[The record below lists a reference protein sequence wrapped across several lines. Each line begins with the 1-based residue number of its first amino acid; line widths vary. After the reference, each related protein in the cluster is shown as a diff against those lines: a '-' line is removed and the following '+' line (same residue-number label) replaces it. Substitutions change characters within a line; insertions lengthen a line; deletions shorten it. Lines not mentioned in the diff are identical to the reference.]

1 MCALKVS
8 ELAKDLR
15 SLADSVERRLWVASP
30 YIGSWKA
37 VRKILGSAWQKVDV
51 RLLTDKDSG
60 ILAQDTFEQFAAHRP
75 VRSLEG
81 LHAKL
86 YIVDDSV
93 LITSANLTE
102 TAFTRRH
109 EVGLVLKGQRARGLV
124 AVYEGLWDFA
134 AEVDAKEFSF
144 TKPRSGNNV
153 DEAHR
158 GGKLPKLYDLPAAPV
173 AAPKDAGAFA
183 DYPHFLEVYRR
194 FADDYLFCGAP
205 DRPAQPLYLETD
217 KLLNFLFHEDDG
229 KPSREYTEKRHRD
242 LSDSKRINEIR
253 KYRARYRRSGLKG
266 GNHSATAKLVHQY
279 LALAKVKQLNKS
291 EVETV
296 AKHLNCF
303 GNRLALS
310 RFLKGNDL
318 DTIRKSWSDLIHGS
332 GEVKFRMN
340 NCSSALFGFGKSAI
354 QETLGY
360 YDPAKYPLRNANT
373 NAGLRFL
380 GYNVK

>member
-8 ELAKDLR
+8 ELTKDLR

-37 VRKILGSAWQKVDV
+37 VRKLLGSAWQKVDV

-60 ILAQDTFEQFAAHRP
+60 ILAQDTIEQFAAHRP

-86 YIVDDSV
+86 YIIDDSV
-93 LITSANLTE
+93 LLTSANLTE
-102 TAFTRRH
+102 TAFTRRY
-109 EVGLVLKGQRARGLV
+109 EVGLVLKGQQAQGLV
-124 AVYEGLWDFA
+124 AVFEGLWGCA
-134 AEVDAKEFSF
+134 AEVDIEQFSF
-144 TKPRSGNNV
+144 TKSQNGNI
-153 DEAHR
+153 DEPHR
-158 GGKLPKLYDLPAAPV
+158 GGKLPKLYDLPAAPE

-194 FADDYLFCGAP
+194 FADDYLSCGARDLP
-205 DRPAQPLYLETD
+205 GQPLYLETD
-217 KLLNFLFHEDDG
+217 KLLNFLFHEDTD
-229 KPSREYTEKRHRD
+229 KPSREYKEKRYRA
-242 LSDSKRINEIR
+242 LSDNGRISEIR
-253 KYRARYRRSGLKG
+253 KYRARYRKSGLKG
-266 GNHSATAKLVHQY
+266 GDHSATAKLIQQY
-279 LALAKVKQLNKS
+279 LTPAKVLLLTKG
-291 EVETV
+291 EVEAV
-296 AKHLNCF
+296 AESLNCF

-310 RFLKGNDL
+310 RFLKGNNL
-318 DTIRKSWSDLIHGS
+318 DTTRKSWSDLIHGS

-340 NCSSALFGFGKSAI
+340 NCSSSLFGFGKSAI

-360 YDPAKYPLRNANT
+360 YDPGKYPLRNANT

>member
-1 MCALKVS
+1 MCALEVS
-8 ELAKDLR
+8 ELAKELR
-15 SLADSVERRLWVASP
+15 GLADFAERRLWVASP

-60 ILAQDTFEQFAAHRP
+60 VLAQDTIEQFAAHRP
-75 VRSLEG
+75 IRSLEG

-93 LITSANLTE
+93 VLTSANLTE
-102 TAFTRRH
+102 AAFTRRY
-109 EVGLVLKGQRARGLV
+109 EVGLVLKGQQARELV
-124 AVYEGLWDFA
+124 AVYEGLWDRA
-134 AEVDAKEFSF
+134 ADVGVEHFSF
-144 TKPRSGNNV
+144 TKPRNGNI
-153 DEAHR
+153 DEPHR
-158 GGKLPKLYDLPAAPV
+158 GGKLPRLYNLPPAPE

-194 FADDYLFCGAP
+194 FADDYLSCGAP
-205 DRPAQPLYLETD
+205 DLPAQPLYLETD
-217 KLLNFLFHEDDG
+217 KLLNFLFHEDED
-229 KPSREYTEKRHRD
+229 KPSREYKEKRHRD
-242 LSDSKRINEIR
+242 LSDSERISEIR
-253 KYRARYRRSGLKG
+253 KYRARYRNSGLRG
-266 GNHSATAKLVHQY
+266 GDHSATAKLVQQY
-279 LALAKVKQLNKS
+279 WAPAKVMLLTKG

-296 AKHLNCF
+296 AESLNCF

-360 YDPAKYPLRNANT
+360 YNPAKYPLRNANT